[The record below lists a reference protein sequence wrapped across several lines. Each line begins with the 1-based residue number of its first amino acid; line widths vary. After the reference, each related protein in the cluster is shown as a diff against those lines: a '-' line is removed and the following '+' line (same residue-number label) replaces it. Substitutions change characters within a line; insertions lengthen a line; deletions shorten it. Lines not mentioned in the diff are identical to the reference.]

1 VQTLISVIESLG
13 GKPVGD
19 SEYDEYDFGV
29 KSVKA

>member
-19 SEYDEYDFGV
+19 SEYDFGV